1 MSSIPPIAAETI
13 FHIGSFGVTNAYVNS
28 TVVALLLII
37 FSLVLGSRIKKVP
50 GKLQNAFEALLDFLL
65 GYFDQ
70 VTHDREKSK
79 RFLPLV
85 GTLFLFILLSNWF
98 GLLPG
103 SGSIGVWQMVEGHL
117 ELVPVLRSANSDLNL
132 TLAMAVVS
140 VLASHLFGI
149 VTLGFFVH
157 VNKYIQLGTLAKAIK
172 SLSPIKVL
180 TALVEFMVGIIEI
193 FSEAAKVV
201 SLSLRLF
208 GNVFAG
214 EVLLTVISG
223 LVGYFV
229 PLPFMAMELLVGVV
243 QATVF
248 SLLVLVYLT
257 VATDSPHGNEE
268 HDDEHD
274 PAHMTEAV
282 GLETH

>member
-1 MSSIPPIAAETI
+1 MDIPPIAAETI
-13 FHIGSFGVTNAYVNS
+13 FHIGSFGVTNTYVNS
-28 TVVALLLII
+28 TIVTLLFVCFAFFLRN
-37 FSLVLGSRIKKVP
+37 RISKIP
-50 GKLQNAFEALLDFLL
+50 GKLQNAFETLVEFLL

-85 GTLFLFILLSNWF
+85 GTLFMFILVSNWF

-103 SGSIGVWQMVEGHL
+103 SGSVGVWQMVAGHL
-117 ELVPVLRSANSDLNL
+117 QLVPIMRSANSDLNL
-132 TLAMAVVS
+132 TLAMAILS
-140 VLASHLFGI
+140 VLATHVFGI
-149 VTLGFFVH
+149 ITLGFFVH
-157 VNKYIQLGTLAKAIK
+157 ANKYIQLGTIWKAVK
-172 SLSPIKVL
+172 SLNPVKML
-180 TALVEFMVGIIEI
+180 TAIVEFMVGLIEI
-193 FSEAAKVV
+193 FSEIAKVV

-214 EVLLTVISG
+214 EVLLTVITG
-223 LVGYFV
+223 LVAYFI

-243 QATVF
+243 QASVF
-248 SLLVLVYLT
+248 ALLVLVYLT
-257 VATDSPHGNEE
+257 VATDSPHGDEE
-268 HDDEHD
+268 HDDVHD

>member
-1 MSSIPPIAAETI
+1 MNIPIAAETL
-13 FHIGSFGVTNAYVNS
+13 FHIGAFGVTNTYVNS
-28 TVVALLLII
+28 TVVALLFIGLA
-37 FSLVLGSRIKKVP
+37 LALRGRLTKVP
-50 GKLQNAFEALLDFLL
+50 GKLQNAFEALLEFLL

-85 GTLFLFILLSNWF
+85 GTLFLFILVSNWF

-103 SGSIGVWQMVEGHL
+103 SGSIGVWQLHEGHL
-117 ELVPVLRSANSDLNL
+117 ELVPILRSANSDLNL
-132 TLAMAVVS
+132 TLAMAVLS
-140 VLASHLFGI
+140 VLASHIFGI
-149 VTLGFFVH
+149 ITLGFFVH
-157 VNKYIQLGTLAKAIK
+157 VNKFIQLGTIWKAVK
-172 SLSPIKVL
+172 SLNPVKIL
-180 TALVEFMVGIIEI
+180 TSIVEFMVGIIEL
-193 FSEAAKVV
+193 FSEVAKVV

-223 LVGYFV
+223 LVAYFV

-257 VATDSPHGNEE
+257 VATDSPHGDEE
-268 HDDEHD
+268 HDDVHD

>member
-1 MSSIPPIAAETI
+1 MEIPPIAAETV
-13 FHIGSFGVTNAYVNS
+13 FHIGSFGVTNTIIDS
-28 TVVALLLII
+28 TAVALLFICFALI
-37 FSLVLGSRIKKVP
+37 LRSRLSKIP
-50 GKLQNAFEALLDFLL
+50 GKLQNFFETLLEFLL

-85 GTLFLFILLSNWF
+85 GTLFLFIVVSNWF

-103 SGSIGVWQMVEGHL
+103 SGSIGVWQLVNGHL
-117 ELVPVLRSANSDLNL
+117 QLVPVLRSANSDLNL
-132 TLAMAVVS
+132 TLAMAVTS
-140 VLASHLFGI
+140 VLASHIFGI

-157 VNKYIQLGTLAKAIK
+157 LNKYIQLGTLWKAIK
-172 SLSPIKVL
+172 SLSPVKIL
-180 TALVEFMVGIIEI
+180 TAIVEFMVGIIEI
-193 FSEAAKVV
+193 FSEVAKVV

-223 LVGYFV
+223 LVAYFV

-257 VATDSPHGNEE
+257 VATDSPHGDEE

-274 PAHMTEAV
+274 PAHMTESV